1 MATTTRKP
9 TTRTPPPPPV
19 TTTTTIIHRINLA
32 SFAERAAES
41 YERDLYNF
49 SSLYRSLGFDIEF
62 GMVSETKLPVILSAP
77 ASSCIPSGSPFVCLF
92 GRPWERESVI
102 SSSVLPVFS
111 ALEARLLSFFAD
123 APARPDEFS
132 ATHFLVCET
141 MGHVTRCKACF
152 EKDPVERSN
161 LFKKAYAIYEGVIS
175 ATCHSSMIEAL
186 RTVRRSESQKAVL
199 FQPAPDLVDISPDMS
214 RILSHSFAGMA
225 LCSLMMMNSLPE
237 KFFSLVSASLCYE
250 KAHPMELAC
259 TLRLLPFMM
268 MGLFS
273 GDDDDGSAAAQQ
285 AATTTTAMITTRSAQ
300 NFWMGTM
307 VTEKVLLPAILAAG
321 RKDLFD
327 AELAFLRPYCQ
338 DGDSSNDKKR
348 FAMALHQRMI
358 DRRSAPTPLNS
369 IRTRVV
375 DGRILERKCANC
387 GEWDRTGKS
396 FSRCSG
402 CMLVYY
408 CGRECQL
415 AHWSEHKKNSGCTNK
430 KK

>member
-1 MATTTRKP
+1 MAT
-9 TTRTPPPPPV
+9 PPPV
-19 TTTTTIIHRINLA
+19 TTIHRINLT
-32 SFAERAAES
+32 SFAERATES

-62 GMVSETKLPVILSAP
+62 GMVPETKLPVILSAP
-77 ASSCIPSGSPFVCLF
+77 ASSSCIPPGSPFVCLF
-92 GRPWERESVI
+92 GRPWERNSVI
-102 SSSVLPVFS
+102 HSSVLPIFS
-111 ALEARLLSFFAD
+111 ALESRLLSFSED
-123 APARPDEFS
+123 TPARPDEFS
-132 ATHFLVCET
+132 ATHFLACET

-152 EKDPVERSN
+152 EKNPVERSN

-199 FQPAPDLVDISPDMS
+199 FQPAPDLVDISPGMS

-225 LCSLMMMNSLPE
+225 LCSLMMMEGNNHHPE
-237 KFFSLVSASLCYE
+237 KFISLVSASLCYE
-250 KAHPMELAC
+250 KARPLELAC

-268 MGLFS
+268 LGLFS
-273 GDDDDGSAAAQQ
+273 GDDDEPAA
-285 AATTTTAMITTRSAQ
+285 ITTRSTQ
-300 NFWMGTM
+300 NFWVGMM
-307 VTEKVLLPAILAAG
+307 VTEKVLLPSILAAG

-327 AELAFLRPYCQ
+327 AELAFLRPYCH
-338 DGDSSNDKKR
+338 DGSGNKKER
-348 FAMALHQRMI
+348 FAMDLHQRMI

-375 DGRILERKCANC
+375 DGQILERKCANC

-415 AHWSEHKKNSGCTNK
+415 AHWGEHKKKTGCTNK
-430 KK
+430 KKK